1 VKDWRDNPIF
11 GAFTLLWAAFMVL
24 VTVVSIL
31 LAAPFLGPR
40 RAFFTL
46 GPMFYRAVFAVC
58 GIRYTIE
65 GWENLPEPI
74 RSGAQPAIFM
84 CNHESQLDPPF
95 LVGVVPSHPVFIAKK
110 EVKLLPLVGW
120 AAMCAGVIFI
130 DRGDREKAIGSLAAA
145 AAEIRAGKSVV
156 VFPEGTR
163 TRTGELLPLKKG
175 SFNLAL
181 EAGVPV
187 VPMGLRGAY
196 QVLPPGGLRIR
207 PGHYDL
213 RIGMPL
219 DPAALGSREA
229 LMDAVK
235 RSILELSRG

>member
-1 VKDWRDNPIF
+1 MKDWRDNPIF
-11 GAFTLLWAAFMVL
+11 GAFTLLWATFMVM

-46 GPMFYRAVFAVC
+46 APMFYRSVFKVC
-58 GIRYTIE
+58 GIRHAIS
-65 GWENLPEPI
+65 GWEALPEAL
-74 RSGAQPAIFM
+74 RDGRQPAIYM

-95 LVGVVPSHPVFIAKK
+95 LVGVVPSHPVFLAKK
-110 EVKLLPLVGW
+110 EVKWLPLVGW

-130 DRGDREKAIGSLAAA
+130 DRGDREKAFRSLDQAAG
-145 AAEIRAGKSVV
+145 EIRAGKSVV

-181 EAGVPV
+181 EAGVPI

-196 QVLPPGGLRIR
+196 RVLPPGGLRIR
-207 PGHYDL
+207 PGQYDL
-213 RIGMPL
+213 RIGAPL
-219 DPAALGSREA
+219 DPKAFATREA
-229 LMDAVK
+229 LMEAV
-235 RSILELSRG
+235 RTSILQLSRG